1 MNDATYDPQYQGLV
15 PADGSE
21 VFPAEQGVPGEQFT
35 PAIPAEPATP
45 LLMGE
50 SIQAPLAGSEPA
62 EYDPAIPAEPA
73 TPLLMGES
81 IQAPLAGSEPAEY
94 DPAIPAEPATPLLM
108 GDRIQAPLAGSEPAE
123 YDPATPAEPAIPSV
137 MGDRILTPADGSEVY
152 GQETPRLLDR
162 MPVQDDTDRAYEST
176 GPDDQP
182 GAYESTGPGDQ
193 PGAYEST
200 PPPAYEST
208 PAPISGSS
216 PRVFMD
222 TDIINAGIPA
232 AQGLA
237 HEAAGLGGTARS
249 DLDSLQLNQGD
260 PYSLQFAQVA
270 EPMTQQLLDGLGG
283 FSDAGNVVAFN
294 SGAMS
299 RNFQGA
305 NDETTGIATRFGQS
319 SEA

>member
-1 MNDATYDPQYQGLV
+1 MNDATYDPQYQVLVPADGSEVFPADQEV

-73 TPLLMGES
+73 TPLLMG
-81 IQAPLAGSEPAEY
+81 
-94 DPAIPAEPATPLLM
+94 
-108 GDRIQAPLAGSEPAE
+108 DRIQAPLAGSEPAE
-123 YDPATPAEPAIPSV
+123 SDPATPAEPAIPSE

>member
-1 MNDATYDPQYQGLV
+1 MNDATYDPQYQVLVPADGSEVFPADQEVPADGSEVFPADQGV

-62 EYDPAIPAEPA
+62 EYDPAV
-73 TPLLMGES
+73 
-81 IQAPLAGSEPAEY
+81 
-94 DPAIPAEPATPLLM
+94 PAEPATPLLM

-123 YDPATPAEPAIPSV
+123 YDPATPAEPAIPSE

-208 PAPISGSS
+208 PAPISGSTS

-237 HEAAGLGGTARS
+237 HEAAGLSGTARS

>member
-62 EYDPAIPAEPA
+62 EYDPAI
-73 TPLLMGES
+73 
-81 IQAPLAGSEPAEY
+81 
-94 DPAIPAEPATPLLM
+94 
-108 GDRIQAPLAGSEPAE
+108 
-123 YDPATPAEPAIPSV
+123 PAEPAIPSV

>member
-1 MNDATYDPQYQGLV
+1 MNDATYDPQYQVLVPADGSEVFPADQEVPADGSEVFPADQGV

-62 EYDPAIPAEPA
+62 EYDPA
-73 TPLLMGES
+73 
-81 IQAPLAGSEPAEY
+81 
-94 DPAIPAEPATPLLM
+94 
-108 GDRIQAPLAGSEPAE
+108 
-123 YDPATPAEPAIPSV
+123 TPAEPAIPSE

-208 PAPISGSS
+208 PAPISGSTS

-237 HEAAGLGGTARS
+237 HEAAGLSGTARS